1 LSWAQSDFSSLQQL
15 LPSGQQSS
23 LLAPA
28 SGTQSTSP
36 LATAVSQLTQDLK
49 AGNLTAAQS
58 DLSNVQQNLQQA
70 GPQSGTPHDHH
81 HHHHS
86 DADSGRSSNQQN
98 PISHSSANWDR
109 TSSPATS
116 SPHNRPTPRCSK
128 TFHASALRLHR
139 EKSPLTLFAAIQRH
153 FHSSGL
159 RISCLSPSPKPP
171 PPISNL
177 FSE

>member
-1 LSWAQSDFSSLQQL
+1 LPRQ

-36 LATAVSQLTQDLK
+36 LATAVSQLAQDLK
-49 AGNLTAAQS
+49 SGNLTAAQS
-58 DLSNVQQNLQQA
+58 DLSNLQQNLQRA
-70 GPQSGTPHDHH
+70 GPQSGTPQDHH

-86 DADSGRSSNQQN
+86 DANSGRSSNQQN
-98 PISHSSANWDR
+98 PIFRLTGQLGQDLQSGNVVAAQQAY
-109 TSSPATS
+109 SPLQQDFS
-116 SPHNRPTPRCSK
+116 
-128 TFHASALRLHR
+128 ASALRLHR

-171 PPISNL
+171 PPISKL